1 MVVIQTMEIITG
13 IKDSKITMEIFVEIM
28 EIQEKIM
35 IMKMLD
41 QTMTILVMATL
52 EMMVTLQ
59 MMET

>member
-1 MVVIQTMEIITG
+1 MEIITG
-13 IKDSKITMEIFVEIM
+13 IKDSKITMEIFVEILEIQ

-41 QTMTILVMATL
+41 QTMKILAMAIL
-52 EMMVTLQ
+52 QMMVTLQ

>member
-1 MVVIQTMEIITG
+1 MEIITG